1 MLPLDATHA
10 FAFDGPEIELA
21 VIGRRRQVGFVK
33 RNARAMEIDVAADA
47 ANTGTQRSIDDYRVC
62 PRFRIMITHVTPTSV
77 IVERASNAGGF
88 RGVG

>member
-1 MLPLDATHA
+1 
-10 FAFDGPEIELA
+10 
-21 VIGRRRQVGFVK
+21 
-33 RNARAMEIDVAADA
+33 MEIDVAADA

-88 RGVG
+88 RGRRIIMSAQPGKAILPIHALFN